1 MDMLASWRQ
10 ALQLFNYRQYESIRV
25 NRTRGLD
32 RTLKIMNIESK
43 WKLWFG
49 LTLAAVALPGIQ
61 AAGAD
66 ELVSKSRSALQQLVA
81 QNPAAAACKSKAVAV
96 LVFPEVVKAGLVIG
110 AQSGEGVLFMRGR
123 AIGRYR
129 TVAASY
135 GLQAGVQK
143 YGYALFLMNQKAV
156 DWVNNTRGWEIGTGP
171 SVVLVDKGMAR
182 SFTTDTLH
190 SGIYAFTFDQR
201 GLMAGLGLQGSKIMR
216 ID

>member
-1 MDMLASWRQ
+1 
-10 ALQLFNYRQYESIRV
+10 
-25 NRTRGLD
+25 
-32 RTLKIMNIESK
+32 MNIASK

-49 LTLAAVALPGIQ
+49 LTLAAVALTGTQ
-61 AAGAD
+61 AAVAD
-66 ELVSKSRSALQQLVA
+66 ELVSKSRGALQQLVA

-96 LVFPEVVKAGLVIG
+96 LVFPEVVKAGLVFG
-110 AQSGEGVLFMRGR
+110 AQSGEGILFMRGR
-123 AIGRYR
+123 PTGRYR

-143 YGYALFLMNQKAV
+143 YGYVLFLVNQKAV

-182 SFTTDTLH
+182 NFTSDTLH